1 MLFAF
6 NVLQQFYNDT
16 RSGLHMNIIDRVG
29 CGFAVAVLAACGGT
43 DREVVAEPA
52 QEMRGGDANVHWD
65 REQLSAEEMER
76 NRLDMSWRQVVHID
90 TVLDT
95 APSPNLETW
104 DDISV
109 ENVARWPMHLPLGDD
124 IAGPSVLRTQI
135 LLDRALFSPGM
146 IDGRWGTNTEKAI
159 YWFQT
164 REGLPATGQLNEQT
178 FERLVQVAG
187 NPQQLVREHRLTE
200 EDVEGP
206 FTPIPDD
213 IYDQAKLDCSCYED
227 LAEKLTERFHA
238 SADLLRKLNPGV
250 DLNSFAAGQTL
261 TVPNVREANA
271 AENLIVAR
279 LVVSDR
285 GRYVHALD
293 GNGRIMFHFP
303 ATLGSSYDPSPTG
316 DFRVTSITEDP
327 WWHYQPRI
335 LAHVDSNKPDARIP
349 PGPNNAV
356 GVVWMA
362 LNVPHYGIH
371 GTSSPQTIGYA
382 SSAGCV
388 RLTNWDALFLSRR
401 IEDGIRVEFQDT

>member
-1 MLFAF
+1 MNRNWTLGYAVG
-6 NVLQQFYNDT
+6 VLA
-16 RSGLHMNIIDRVG
+16 LAG
-29 CGFAVAVLAACGGT
+29 CGGA
-43 DREVVAEPA
+43 DREAAAEPA
-52 QEMRGGDANVHWD
+52 QETRRGDVDVFWD
-65 REQLSAEEMER
+65 REQLSAEELER
-76 NRLDMSWRQVVHID
+76 SRLDMSWRQVVHVD

-109 ENVARWPMHLPLGDD
+109 ENAARWPMHLPLGEDV
-124 IAGPSVLRTQI
+124 AGPSVLRTQV

-146 IDGRWGTNTEKAI
+146 IDGKWGTNTEKAI
-159 YWFQT
+159 YWFQQ
-164 REGLPATGQLNEQT
+164 REGLPATGQLTQRT
-178 FERLVQVAG
+178 FERLVQAAG
-187 NPQQLVREHRLTE
+187 NPQALVREHTLTE
-200 EDVEGP
+200 DDVAGP
-206 FTPIPDD
+206 FTKIPDD
-213 IYDQAKLDCSCYED
+213 IYEQAKLECSCYED

-238 SADLLRKLNPGV
+238 SAELLRKLNPGV
-250 DLNSFAAGQTL
+250 ELNSVTAGQSL
-261 TVPNVREANA
+261 MVPNVREENA
-271 AENLIVAR
+271 AQNLIVAR

-303 ATLGSSYDPSPTG
+303 ATLGSSYDPSPSG
-316 DFRVTSITEDP
+316 DFRVTSITPDP

-335 LAHVDSNKPDARIP
+335 LAHVDDSKPDARIP

-356 GVVWMA
+356 GKVWMA

-388 RLTNWDALFLSRR
+388 RLTNWDVLFLSQR
-401 IEDGIRVEFQDT
+401 IDSGIQVEFRDT